1 MPGLAPLTPLSL
13 GGPYGYTL
21 VNDIPALVKQ
31 NLKML
36 LLTAPGE
43 RMMDPN
49 FGVGLRNYLF
59 EQKSDSV
66 YADVVSNIQQQV
78 STYMPFVNLVD
89 VLMEDLKNDS
99 SISENSVT
107 LRVVY
112 SIPAIETQDQV
123 DVSLK

>member
-36 LLTAPGE
+36 LLTVPGE

-59 EQKSDSV
+59 EQKSESV
-66 YADVVSNIQQQV
+66 YADITSNIGQQV
-78 STYMPFVNLVD
+78 STYMPFINLVD
-89 VLMEDLKNDS
+89 VLIEDLRDES

>member
-13 GGPYGYTL
+13 GGSYGYTL

-59 EQKSDSV
+59 EQKSESV
-66 YADVVSNIQQQV
+66 YADITSNIGQQV

-89 VLMEDLKNDS
+89 VLIEDLRDES

>member
-1 MPGLAPLTPLSL
+1 MPGLAPSTPLSL
-13 GGPYGYTL
+13 GGSYGYIL
-21 VNDIPALVKQ
+21 VSDIPSLVKQ

-59 EQKSDSV
+59 EQKLESV
-66 YADVVSNIQQQV
+66 YADITSNIEQQV

-89 VLMEDLKNDS
+89 VLIEDLRNDS
-99 SISENSVT
+99 TISENSVT

-112 SIPAIETQDQV
+112 SIPATETQDQI